1 VYCENLAFLSK
12 LFLDHK
18 NLHEDMS
25 IFLFYIL
32 CEIENNEYHIAGYFS
47 KVNKNTFRSKKQ
59 TTISHAFSSY
69 PFSKERAMENS
80 LSLSVMNSVSS
91 NKK

>member
-1 VYCENLAFLSK
+1 MAVFEVDGNKNPVYCENLAFLSK

-32 CEIENNEYHIAGYFS
+32 CEIKDQEYHFAGYFS
-47 KVNKNTFRSKKQ
+47 KVTGGGGR
-59 TTISHAFSSY
+59 
-69 PFSKERAMENS
+69 
-80 LSLSVMNSVSS
+80 
-91 NKK
+91 